1 MTWAALDR
9 ATAAAGGQQ
18 PSDPMDVIVQG
29 TWVDDFSEGRYDID
43 YRIDEGGSPSTWIQ
57 VLYDDGTKIDLNW
70 YDFDEVRLDATQMM
84 SALKNRYRGLGG
96 RVFPKRDGGAG
107 GRLGLTKQLCP
118 RLWALRD
125 EADEIGAKSTL
136 KLMTLSLNAVLFVL
150 TVPAMPAGP
159 PAPGVAAPKLK
170 ASRREVP
177 RPSNNPRPTAP
188 VVTPAQKVQAA
199 RDFYPGHGGE
209 VGTLEAP
216 GRSPMRI
223 KSGVEGGP
231 WGGTQ
236 RGGIPRGRREAFTSG
251 GPSQGNIGT
260 HVEGHSAA
268 IMHQQGIRE
277 AELYMG
283 ADQCTICGNNLPTAL
298 PPGSRLT
305 VHTVDSAGHV
315 SSTVYRS
322 SQIP

>member
-1 MTWAALDR
+1 
-9 ATAAAGGQQ
+9 
-18 PSDPMDVIVQG
+18 
-29 TWVDDFSEGRYDID
+29 
-43 YRIDEGGSPSTWIQ
+43 
-57 VLYDDGTKIDLNW
+57 
-70 YDFDEVRLDATQMM
+70 
-84 SALKNRYRGLGG
+84 
-96 RVFPKRDGGAG
+96 
-107 GRLGLTKQLCP
+107 
-118 RLWALRD
+118 
-125 EADEIGAKSTL
+125 
-136 KLMTLSLNAVLFVL
+136 
-150 TVPAMPAGP
+150 
-159 PAPGVAAPKLK
+159 
-170 ASRREVP
+170 
-177 RPSNNPRPTAP
+177 
-188 VVTPAQKVQAA
+188 
-199 RDFYPGHGGE
+199 
-209 VGTLEAP
+209 
-216 GRSPMRI
+216 MRI